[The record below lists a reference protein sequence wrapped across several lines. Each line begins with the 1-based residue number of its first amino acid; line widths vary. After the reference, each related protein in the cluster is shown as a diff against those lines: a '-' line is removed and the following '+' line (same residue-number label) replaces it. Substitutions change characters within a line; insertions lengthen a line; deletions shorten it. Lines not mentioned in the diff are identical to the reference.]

1 MYQHPFP
8 YEIIYSNRKTLA
20 IQITS
25 DSRVRVRAPR
35 QMSRAEIE
43 SFLTEKESWVLKHL
57 RNMTQ
62 TGTSASDPA
71 SAPLSDSERR
81 RYIHMAREIFT
92 RQVCFYADRMNVSY
106 GRISIREQ
114 KTRWGSCSSA
124 GNLNFNWRLIF
135 APPAVL
141 DYVVVHELAHRKEMN
156 HSAAFYAIVEQVLP
170 DYRSS
175 QKWLREN
182 GHQLWLRKYVLFSD
196 FSGLFRIFHLF
207 SLSSACPNTP
217 SSLNV

>member
-1 MYQHPFP
+1 MKHPFD
-8 YEIIYSNRKTLA
+8 YEVLYSDRKTTA
-20 IQITS
+20 IQITPEGT
-25 DSRVRVRAPR
+25 VRVRAPR
-35 QMSRAEIE
+35 RCPK
-43 SFLTEKESWVLKHL
+43 SFIDAFLYEKEDWILKHL
-57 RNMTQ
+57 SQIQKRTSDRVSPYPLTQ
-62 TGTSASDPA
+62 K
-71 SAPLSDSERR
+71 ERTH
-81 RYIHMAREIFT
+81 YIQMARDIFT
-92 RQVCFYADRMNVSY
+92 VKTAYYAKRMHVTY
-106 GRISIREQ
+106 HRISIREQ

-182 GHQLWLRKYVLFSD
+182 GHQLWLRK
-196 FSGLFRIFHLF
+196 
-207 SLSSACPNTP
+207 
-217 SSLNV
+217 

>member
-1 MYQHPFP
+1 MYQHPFS

-57 RNMTQ
+57 RNMPQ
-62 TGTSASDPA
+62 TDTSASDPA

-106 GRISIREQ
+106 GRISIR
-114 KTRWGSCSSA
+114 
-124 GNLNFNWRLIF
+124 
-135 APPAVL
+135 
-141 DYVVVHELAHRKEMN
+141 
-156 HSAAFYAIVEQVLP
+156 
-170 DYRSS
+170 
-175 QKWLREN
+175 
-182 GHQLWLRKYVLFSD
+182 
-196 FSGLFRIFHLF
+196 
-207 SLSSACPNTP
+207 
-217 SSLNV
+217 

>member
-57 RNMTQ
+57 RNMPQ
-62 TGTSASDPA
+62 TDTSASDPA
-71 SAPLSDSERR
+71 STPLSDSERR

-92 RQVCFYADRMNVSY
+92 RQVCFYAARMNVSY

-114 KTRWGSCSSA
+114 
-124 GNLNFNWRLIF
+124 NWRLIF

-182 GHQLWLRKYVLFSD
+182 GHQLWLRK
-196 FSGLFRIFHLF
+196 
-207 SLSSACPNTP
+207 
-217 SSLNV
+217 

>member
-1 MYQHPFP
+1 MYQHPFS

-57 RNMTQ
+57 RNMPQ
-62 TGTSASDPA
+62 TDTSASDPA

-92 RQVCFYADRMNVSY
+92 RQVRFYADRMNVSY

-182 GHQLWLRKYVLFSD
+182 GHQLWLRK
-196 FSGLFRIFHLF
+196 
-207 SLSSACPNTP
+207 
-217 SSLNV
+217 

>member
-25 DSRVRVRAPR
+25 DSRVRIRAPR

-92 RQVCFYADRMNVSY
+92 RQVCFYANRMNVSY

-182 GHQLWLRKYVLFSD
+182 GHQLWLRK
-196 FSGLFRIFHLF
+196 
-207 SLSSACPNTP
+207 
-217 SSLNV
+217 

>member
-71 SAPLSDSERR
+71 SAPLSDSS
-81 RYIHMAREIFT
+81 T
-92 RQVCFYADRMNVSY
+92 
-106 GRISIREQ
+106 
-114 KTRWGSCSSA
+114 
-124 GNLNFNWRLIF
+124 WR
-135 APPAVL
+135 A
-141 DYVVVHELAHRKEMN
+141 
-156 HSAAFYAIVEQVLP
+156 
-170 DYRSS
+170 RSS
-175 QKWLREN
+175 QDKCASMPT
-182 GHQLWLRKYVLFSD
+182 G
-196 FSGLFRIFHLF
+196 
-207 SLSSACPNTP
+207 
-217 SSLNV
+217 

>member
-1 MYQHPFP
+1 
-8 YEIIYSNRKTLA
+8 
-20 IQITS
+20 
-25 DSRVRVRAPR
+25 
-35 QMSRAEIE
+35 MSRAEIE

-57 RNMTQ
+57 RNMPQ
-62 TGTSASDPA
+62 TDTSASDPA
-71 SAPLSDSERR
+71 SAPLSDSEHR

-182 GHQLWLRKYVLFSD
+182 GHQLWLRK
-196 FSGLFRIFHLF
+196 
-207 SLSSACPNTP
+207 
-217 SSLNV
+217 